1 MKYLFNFFIGIFI
14 GCGAILPG
22 VSSGVFCVIFG
33 IYEKLVNSI
42 VHFFSDFRKNLIF
55 LFSLGFGAVI
65 GIVLFGNIIK
75 YFFAS
80 YKMISSFAF
89 MGLILGTIP
98 SLFKQAKNTNYSKM
112 KTSGSNFSSTNLNT
126 NLNFFVFNIKRIIPL
141 ILSFLIGIILIIFE
155 KYFNFGTT
163 VSVFTNSPLYL
174 IFAGF
179 IMSVGIVVPGIS
191 NTIILMCLGVY
202 PEYISA
208 VSSLNFHVL
217 FPMCIGILFGSILW
231 LKIITILLKKY
242 HEATFYSI
250 IGFTLGSLFVLYP
263 GFSFNI
269 NGILSIFVL
278 VSCTLISYR
287 LSKYSLSLD

>member
-1 MKYLFNFFIGIFI
+1 MKHLFNFFIGIFI

-55 LFSLGFGAVI
+55 LFPLGFGAVI
-65 GIVLFGNIIK
+65 GIVLLGNIIK
-75 YFFAS
+75 YFFTT

-89 MGLILGTIP
+89 IGLILGTIP
-98 SLFKQAKNTNYSKM
+98 SLFKEAK
-112 KTSGSNFSSTNLNT
+112 NT

-155 KYFNFGTT
+155 KYFDFGTT
-163 VSVFTNSPLYL
+163 VSVFANSPLYL

-217 FPMCIGILFGSILW
+217 FPMCVGILFGSILW
-231 LKIITILLKKY
+231 LKIITILLDKY

-269 NGILSIFVL
+269 SGILSVFVL
-278 VSCTLISYR
+278 VSCTLISY
-287 LSKYSLSLD
+287 KISLYEL